1 MRLHSLIYAASVCV
15 PIVGIVYDP
24 KVKSFLDYVGQTHFI
39 DAEKISGENFI
50 GIISDCLKNK
60 DARREE
66 FKKRIDV
73 LCKKAKYNADIA
85 MKLLNKETI
94 ITFGA
99 ENEGANGENTE
110 EVHGE
115 NTGD

>member
-1 MRLHSLIYAASVCV
+1 M

-39 DAEKISGENFI
+39 GAEKISGENFI

-60 DARREE
+60 DTIKEE

-94 ITFGA
+94 ITFDA
-99 ENEGANGENTE
+99 EENAENTE
-110 EVHGE
+110 EAQIE

>member
-1 MRLHSLIYAASVCV
+1 MCV

-60 DARREE
+60 DAIREE
-66 FKKRIDV
+66 FKKTHRRSLQKGEIQRGHRD
-73 LCKKAKYNADIA
+73 
-85 MKLLNKETI
+85 ETS
-94 ITFGA
+94 
-99 ENEGANGENTE
+99 
-110 EVHGE
+110 
-115 NTGD
+115 